1 MSLASRKNPALQ
13 IISGILLSITL
24 SLSII
29 SVGLWWTLLRD
40 GAAGEIS
47 QSAMAD
53 VDVQRGLAIE
63 FLNKFAEGADPETA
77 AVIAEKRFYL
87 EAALDK
93 VLADPATAEKI
104 SAIANSV
111 ADALASD
118 RGTVT
123 VDVRPILTSALN
135 ALNSELGDAKVPVSD
150 IADMKPIVLG
160 EDSPLPNLSATKSKA
175 TTGAIVSALLAIGFG
190 FLYFLFTRRRS
201 LSFGIM
207 ALAHGGFF
215 LLISLLIPKVANSQ
229 VEEGLANSIAGVVV
243 SKVFSGPLTLS
254 IVSLVAGALL
264 IALHIV
270 KTRKAS
276 A

>member
-1 MSLASRKNPALQ
+1 MPLASKKNPALQ
-13 IISGILLSITL
+13 ILSGILLSITL

-47 QSAMAD
+47 QSAIAD
-53 VDVQRGLAIE
+53 SDVQRGLAIE
-63 FLNKFAEGADPETA
+63 LLNQFAEGADPATA
-77 AVIAEKRFYL
+77 AVIAEKRADL
-87 EAALDK
+87 ELALDK

-270 KTRKAS
+270 KTRKA
-276 A
+276 AA